1 MKMVA
6 TQPFAGLIVTDS
18 CVGIVTVSRPL
29 LVATESKIVAIS
41 VMKRL
46 A

>member
-1 MKMVA
+1 MKMDVMPA
-6 TQPFAGLIVTDS
+6 FAVLIAMDS
-18 CVGIVTVSRPL
+18 CVVIVTVSRPL
-29 LVATESKIVAIS
+29 LVATELKIVAIS